1 MERSRVQYPSGQQWD
16 GGHQPIA
23 ATARPVARV
32 RARPFAEQ
40 VAVQF
45 EEWYSV
51 YPLRRARGK
60 ALESYAKVIKAR
72 LATHAELL
80 DGARRYAAEN
90 THRAG
95 PDRKFIKQPAT
106 WLNQQCW
113 LDEPDPVS
121 VLTTQASS
129 RGVAGGCPIAGR
141 SACFSRHFAS
151 YLLEPA
157 RRLGLGGSDDRA
169 ALDTA
174 LAALFLR
181 VEEER
186 RAAGFEFGDYASL
199 MDNSELVRHY
209 LEWLR
214 GQGWHTA
221 TLAVLRF
228 DSPAFS
234 QFRRET
240 SLADQFGRDPISR
253 RSRFSAG

>member
-1 MERSRVQYPSGQQWD
+1 MSGM
-16 GGHQPIA
+16 HQSLAP
-23 ATARPVARV
+23 ARPVARV
-32 RARPFAEQ
+32 RARPFAER

-45 EEWYSV
+45 EEWYAV

-60 ALESYAKVIKAR
+60 ALESYAKVIKAG

-90 THRAG
+90 AHRAG

-113 LDEPDPVS
+113 LDEPDPAS
-121 VLTTQASS
+121 APTTTRGAS
-129 RGVAGGCPIAGR
+129 RDVADQDLIPGR

-169 ALDTA
+169 ALDAA